1 MIVLE
6 TGSTKFAVP
15 DLPFGEGSAESGTPS
30 LQVMHDLT
38 PDFSFVDRHN
48 PQREGT
54 SPRPL
59 SSLGIFFLNSLCAV
73 VFTNVDNKVFRD
85 PVRHFNPVHDAPH
98 RIVMAS
104 QIADLLR

>member
-1 MIVLE
+1 VIDTANLRQLISLDGNG
-6 TGSTKFAVP
+6 TTFRGTYHRVP
-15 DLPFGEGSAESGTPS
+15 DDRDPSQAE
-30 LQVMHDLT
+30 VN
-38 PDFSFVDRHN
+38 VK
-48 PQREGT
+48 
-54 SPRPL
+54 